1 MSTVDWVVLA
11 FLLSL
16 AGLLGW
22 LEIRY
27 LARRDRNPE
36 PEEEVRWP
44 EWWTGQ
50 PHSVEETAGS
60 PARAGGPVL
69 HPAFALSP

>member
-1 MSTVDWVVLA
+1 MSTADWVVLA

-16 AGLLGW
+16 AALLGW

-27 LARRDRNPE
+27 LARRDQD
-36 PEEEVRWP
+36 PEEEMKWP
-44 EWWTGQ
+44 EWSTGQ
-50 PHSVEETAGS
+50 PHSVEEAPGS
-60 PARAGGPVL
+60 LARAGGSVL